1 LAYRHSTPHH
11 SSAGNLLAVAMLK
24 LKPQFDRP
32 TKIPLEIRRKQ
43 QAAEASV
50 AVADY
55 LRAQQSVLERMIALR
70 AARLKQVAEGEK

>member
-1 LAYRHSTPHH
+1 
-11 SSAGNLLAVAMLK
+11 MLK

-32 TKIPLEIRRKQ
+32 TKIPLEVRRKQ

-55 LRAQQSVLERMIALR
+55 MKAQQSVLERMIALR
-70 AARLKQVAEGEK
+70 AARLKQVTGGEK